1 MASIIQHRTELLFLF
16 EAEYTNPNG
25 DPLNENRP
33 RFDAEESKAL
43 VSDVRLKRTVRDYW
57 HEYKGYNGTSDKDI
71 FVRETTYSEGEK
83 DYINT
88 GKRRV
93 DLFKKDEKTT
103 KSDLTQNILNRCIDI
118 RVFGGVLPMKEDS
131 ITFTGPVQ
139 FNMGKTLNKT
149 EIVTEQG
156 TGAFA
161 SSDKK
166 GQSTFRTEYKLPYAL
181 VGFNGIINEKSA
193 QYSQMTDED
202 QKLLLEGIWEGTKQ
216 LISRSK
222 FGQAPVLLMA
232 VHYKE
237 PFYIG
242 SLRQRLKLDCEND
255 LKIRNITDYK
265 LDMTDLIASLKKYA
279 DKIDFIEITVD
290 DRLKTTNNGES
301 FLLKSGKNQPNE
313 LG

>member
-33 RFDAEESKAL
+33 RFDPEESKAL
-43 VSDVRLKRTVRDYW
+43 VSDVRLKRTIRDYW
-57 HEYKGYNGTSDKDI
+57 HDYKGYDGTNDKDI
-71 FVRETTYSEGEK
+71 FVKETKYPEADK
-83 DYINT
+83 KYVNT

-93 DLFKKDEKTT
+93 DFFKKDD
-103 KSDLTQNILNRCIDI
+103 KSSKNDLKKNILSQCIDI

-131 ITFTGPVQ
+131 ITLTGPVQ
-139 FNMGKTLNKT
+139 FNIGKSINKT
-149 EIVTEQG
+149 EIITEQG

-161 SSDKK
+161 SVDNKA
-166 GQSTFRTEYKLPYAL
+166 QATFRTEYKLPYAL

-193 QYSQMTDED
+193 QNSRMTDED
-202 QKLLLEGIWEGTKQ
+202 QKMLLEGIWEGTKQ

-222 FGQAPVLLMA
+222 FGQAPVLLIA
-232 VHYKE
+232 VTYKE

-255 LKIRNITDYK
+255 LKIRNINDYK
-265 LDMTDLIASLKKYA
+265 LDMTDLWTSLKKYA
-279 DKIDFIEITVD
+279 EKIDSIEIMVD
-290 DRLKTTNNGES
+290 ERLQMTYDEKP
-301 FLLKSGKNQPNE
+301 FLLKNGKIQPNE